1 MTRDSL
7 VAILRQPGAVPGQG
21 RKKKMN
27 NFSRLG
33 AGLVI
38 GVLALGVL
46 AVGGLYVAGRLSPAR
61 EPTVVIAEPASPP
74 DAVASPAET
83 HPPVSP
89 VAPEAS
95 ETPALPE
102 PPGIDTVRLDP
113 NGQMILAGR
122 GASGAEVS
130 ILLDDTTIAST
141 HPDQSGKFVAFLQ
154 IPASE
159 QPRVLTLAMPS
170 AAPGEP
176 LRSRDEIIIAPTP
189 RQTEVAPEPEPEP
202 EPEAGAPAP
211 STEPVPESSD
221 QDPVI
226 AEKMAPEDAPVE
238 TAQAEAEPEVE
249 IEVAAAPEAE
259 AEAAPASTPE
269 ATAPAP
275 APSAQPTVLLSTD
288 AGVRVLQPPA
298 SELASEGMSSVALDA
313 ITYSDAGDV
322 QLSGRAGGG
331 GFVRIYLDN
340 LPVVTSQIDPDR
352 RWQAELPQV
361 DSRVY
366 KLRVDEVNAEGAVT
380 SRVETPFKR
389 EDQAVLASHAP
400 TDQVARVTAVTVQ
413 PGSTLWA
420 ISREAY
426 GEGILYVRVFEANRD
441 RIRDPDLIYPGQ
453 VFTLP
458 E

>member
-1 MTRDSL
+1 M
-7 VAILRQPGAVPGQG
+7 
-21 RKKKMN
+21 
-27 NFSRLG
+27 
-33 AGLVI
+33 
-38 GVLALGVL
+38 
-46 AVGGLYVAGRLSPAR
+46 
-61 EPTVVIAEPASPP
+61 
-74 DAVASPAET
+74 
-83 HPPVSP
+83 
-89 VAPEAS
+89 
-95 ETPALPE
+95 
-102 PPGIDTVRLDP
+102 
-113 NGQMILAGR
+113 
-122 GASGAEVS
+122 
-130 ILLDDTTIAST
+130 
-141 HPDQSGKFVAFLQ
+141 
-154 IPASE
+154 
-159 QPRVLTLAMPS
+159 
-170 AAPGEP
+170 
-176 LRSRDEIIIAPTP
+176 
-189 RQTEVAPEPEPEP
+189 
-202 EPEAGAPAP
+202 
-211 STEPVPESSD
+211 
-221 QDPVI
+221 
-226 AEKMAPEDAPVE
+226 E

>member
-1 MTRDSL
+1 MK
-7 VAILRQPGAVPGQG
+7 QM
-21 RKKKMN
+21 K
-27 NFSRLG
+27 NFAGLG

-38 GVLALGVL
+38 GAVGLAALT
-46 AVGGLYVAGRLSPAR
+46 VGGLYFTGRLSPQRDPA
-61 EPTVVIAEPASPP
+61 VVVTEPAPP
-74 DAVASPAET
+74 PVAVATQTET
-83 HPPVSP
+83 PPPVP
-89 VAPEAS
+89 PATTEAA

-102 PPGIDTVRLDP
+102 LPGIDTVRLDP
-113 NGQMILAGR
+113 DGQMILAGR
-122 GASGAEVS
+122 GTAGAELS
-130 ILLDDTTIAST
+130 ILLDDAIIAT
-141 HPDQSGKFVAFLQ
+141 ARPDQAGKFVAFLQ
-154 IPASE
+154 IPPSDD
-159 QPRVLTLAMPS
+159 PRVLTLSVPS
-170 AAPGEP
+170 GAPGET

-189 RQTEVAPEPEPEP
+189 RPTEIADAPE
-202 EPEAGAPAP
+202 ADAPAL
-211 STEPVPESSD
+211 STESVPALSG
-221 QDPVI
+221 QDTVI
-226 AEKMAPEDAPVE
+226 AEEKAEEDAPIE
-238 TAQAEAEPEVE
+238 IAQEAPD
-249 IEVAAAPEAE
+249 AGAAPVS
-259 AEAAPASTPE
+259 EAA
-269 ATAPAP
+269 APAP

-288 AGVRVLQPPA
+288 EGVRVLQPPVT
-298 SELASEGMSSVALDA
+298 EQGSEGTTNVALDA

-389 EDQAVLASHAP
+389 ENDAVLAANAP
-400 TDQVARVTAVTVQ
+400 TDQSTRVSAVTVQ

-426 GEGILYVRVFEANRD
+426 GDGILYVRVFEANRD

-453 VFTLP
+453 VFTIP